1 MQSINLFAYG
11 TLMYP
16 EVMNFIL
23 SNKQFKSCKA
33 VLKNYLRRQVKGE
46 QYPGIKPCQ
55 GASVEGVLY
64 YDLTA

>member
-1 MQSINLFAYG
+1 
-11 TLMYP
+11 MYP